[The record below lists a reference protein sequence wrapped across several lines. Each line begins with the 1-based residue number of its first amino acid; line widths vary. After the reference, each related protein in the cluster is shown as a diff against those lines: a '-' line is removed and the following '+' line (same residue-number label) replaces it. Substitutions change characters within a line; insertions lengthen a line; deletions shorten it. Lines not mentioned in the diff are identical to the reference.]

1 MHVKK
6 DVHVCVVQEIT
17 GELQET
23 PPVSEYW
30 LLRFEAHLKLLE
42 RVNYKIVKIAALDW
56 NAIVARSQS

>member
-6 DVHVCVVQEIT
+6 DIHVCVVQEIT

-42 RVNYKIVKIAALDW
+42 RVNYKIVRLQLW
-56 NAIVARSQS
+56 TGMP